1 MGGGGVKTQGSQ
13 RIVIMRDDH
22 IGDPIGAIF
31 LEPDDGEAGIFHR
44 LRDYLGPKI
53 KILRSD
59 VLHDRVHLEVQGATF
74 AEESSRLAA
83 AAGELLRKGAPRN
96 ALMMYH
102 EALALDPLNGNALHQ
117 MGALLEDRKRFREAY
132 DALRRAREVLGDSVE
147 LLHALAR
154 VSVQMERV
162 PTAVGYLEKALE
174 LEPNNN
180 SLRRDLVALGRKP
193 PPASM
198 LVKSQRPPRRQ
209 HRPQ

>member
-1 MGGGGVKTQGSQ
+1 
-13 RIVIMRDDH
+13 
-22 IGDPIGAIF
+22 
-31 LEPDDGEAGIFHR
+31 
-44 LRDYLGPKI
+44 
-53 KILRSD
+53 
-59 VLHDRVHLEVQGATF
+59 
-74 AEESSRLAA
+74 
-83 AAGELLRKGAPRN
+83 
-96 ALMMYH
+96 MMYQ
-102 EALALDPLNGNALHQ
+102 EALALDPLNGHALHQ

-132 DALRRAREVLGDSVE
+132 DALRRAREVMGDSVE

-198 LVKSQRPPRRQ
+198 LVKNQRPPRRH